1 MDSGAGKGV
10 CLLTILV
17 SICRLGARSVLLH
30 IGAVIQVALLEELNE
45 QVQDLDSGAGDVVCL
60 LTILVK
66 ADSYNIIYY
75 AFALSFPEY

>member
-1 MDSGAGKGV
+1 M
-10 CLLTILV
+10 
-17 SICRLGARSVLLH
+17 LLH

-66 ADSYNIIYY
+66 ADSDNIIYY